1 MRIHFP
7 AQGKCTRLS
16 DTSMAL
22 VIYDIPFSPDLAGLW
37 HVQMNGVPTE
47 NFDTRVAAIAY
58 AVQQSKLLGVHGGL
72 QVLVSVEGADGI
84 WREFESNAKRPVA
97 GLQ

>member
-1 MRIHFP
+1 
-7 AQGKCTRLS
+7 
-16 DTSMAL
+16 MAL

-58 AVQQSKLLGVHGGL
+58 AVQQSKLLGAHSGL

-84 WREFESNAKRPVA
+84 WREFESSAKRPVS
-97 GLQ
+97 GLL

>member
-1 MRIHFP
+1 
-7 AQGKCTRLS
+7 
-16 DTSMAL
+16 MAL

-37 HVQMNGVPTE
+37 HVQMNGVPME
-47 NFDTRVAAIAY
+47 NFETRVGAIAY
-58 AVQQSKLLGVHGGL
+58 AVQQSKLLGIQNGL

-84 WREFESNAKRPVA
+84 WREFESNAKRPVS